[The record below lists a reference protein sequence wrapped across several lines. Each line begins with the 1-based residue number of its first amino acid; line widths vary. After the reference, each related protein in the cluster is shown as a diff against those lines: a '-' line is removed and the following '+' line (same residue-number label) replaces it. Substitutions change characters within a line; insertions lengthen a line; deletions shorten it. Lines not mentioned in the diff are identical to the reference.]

1 MESHWV
7 PPASFG
13 EGDTIDLH
21 SRYILTFHFM
31 YEDEEVDVA
40 SDHLCLLSI
49 LSFAL
54 LVPNEPNG
62 LYSNNT
68 TYKQFFYVRYTCKN
82 HTCYESL
89 HIL

>member
-1 MESHWV
+1 MEAHWV
-7 PPASFG
+7 PLASFG
-13 EGDTIDLH
+13 EGDTIDPH

-31 YEDEEVDVA
+31 YEDEEGDVA

-54 LVPNEPNG
+54 LVPNETNG
-62 LYSNNT
+62 LYNNNT
-68 TYKQFFYVRYTCKN
+68 TYEQFFYTRYTCKS
-82 HTCYESL
+82 HICYESL